1 MNDIASKEEYFAQT
15 AVPEI
20 DNPDQV
26 AVFINVTIVLYISD
40 FKYFKAMLR
49 KKEKCLNKY

>member
-26 AVFINVTIVLYISD
+26 ATFINVTIVLYISD

>member
-1 MNDIASKEEYFAQT
+1 MNDIASKEEYFVQT